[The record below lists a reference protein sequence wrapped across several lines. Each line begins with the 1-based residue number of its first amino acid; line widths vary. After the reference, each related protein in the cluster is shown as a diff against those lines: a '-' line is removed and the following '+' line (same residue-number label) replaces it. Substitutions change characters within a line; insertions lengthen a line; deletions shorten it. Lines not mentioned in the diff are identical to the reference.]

1 MSWSVHGVVAVGWQL
16 WGIVQADGQI
26 WVGAVGFR
34 FGCWWCR
41 WHRLACVGCVGWF
54 LVGVSFELRRVWCER
69 STLAVQDLVCD
80 GCRWVAVEGVFASV
94 W

>member
-1 MSWSVHGVVAVGWQL
+1 MKVVGCRAGRWAVLGGGRGL
-16 WGIVQADGQI
+16 AV
-26 WVGAVGFR
+26 VGFR

-41 WHRLACVGCVGWF
+41 WHRLVCVGCVGWF
-54 LVGVSFELRRVWCER
+54 LVGVRFGLRRDLCEG

-80 GCRWVAVEGVFASV
+80 GSRWVAVEGGAVGVVSSG